1 MVVYLLILIF
11 IIVRSASVAEGGQ
24 FNKNY
29 LSKDNCNNIKG
40 IFVILIV
47 FSHYVQYVKLGGIY
61 DEPYLKLRGHL
72 DQMVVAMFLFYSG
85 YGMMKSIQKKGKTYI
100 NTIMSRRFPMVWGS
114 FFCAVTIFLIVDIL
128 TGRWYPVSRIL
139 MAYTGWTSI
148 GNSNWYIFATLI
160 LYILMFVSF
169 KICSFITKQEHANF
183 LGCFL
188 FTLLA
193 IGFVYVQMKL
203 GRDNYCYNTIVLFPL
218 GCWYGLF
225 QDKIESFLMKN
236 DFFYTGCALALII
249 VYCISY
255 INRWEYG
262 IEGYTVWAVAFTFVV
277 LLITMKI
284 KISSNILSWFGN
296 HVFSIY
302 VLQRIPM
309 MLLSDLGFAEHKY
322 MFLSIAFVGTV
333 FIAMVFDHVVTQR
346 IQSLFYRNEK
356 WKEKQGR

>member
-1 MVVYLLILIF
+1 MVAFLLILIF
-11 IIVRSASVAEGGQ
+11 IIARSASIAERGQ

-40 IFVILIV
+40 IFVILII

-61 DEPYLKLRGHL
+61 DEAYLKLRGHL

-85 YGMMKSIQKKGKTYI
+85 YGMMKSIQKKGKAYI
-100 NTIMSRRFPMVWGS
+100 NTIMSRRFLMVWCS
-114 FFCAVTIFLIVDIL
+114 FFCAVTVFLMVDIL
-128 TGRWYPVSRIL
+128 TGRQYPAAQVL

-169 KICSFITKQEHANF
+169 KISGFIKKQKYADY

-188 FTLLA
+188 FTILTV
-193 IGFVYVQMKL
+193 GFVYAQMKL
-203 GRDNYCYNTIVLFPL
+203 GREVYCYNTIMIFPL
-218 GCWYGLF
+218 GCWYGMF
-225 QDKIESFLMKN
+225 QDKIEGILMKN
-236 DFFYTGCALALII
+236 DFFYAGCALILTA
-249 VYCISY
+249 VYCVSF
-255 INRWEYG
+255 INRQKYG
-262 IEGYTVWAVAFTFVV
+262 IEGYTVWAIAFTLVM

-284 KISSNILSWFGN
+284 SISSNLISWFGD

-309 MLLSDLGFAEHKY
+309 MLLSDMGFAEHKY
-322 MFLSIAFVGTV
+322 MFLCIAFVGTV
-333 FIAMVFDHVVTQR
+333 FIAMVFDHVITKR
-346 IQSLFYRNEK
+346 IQNFFYRN
-356 WKEKQGR
+356 

>member
-1 MVVYLLILIF
+1 MVAFLLILVF
-11 IIVRSASVAEGGQ
+11 IIVRSASIAEGGQ
-24 FNKNY
+24 FNRNY

-40 IFVILIV
+40 IFVILII

-61 DEPYLKLRGHL
+61 DEAYLKLRGHL

-85 YGMMKSIQKKGKTYI
+85 YGMIKSIQKKGKAYI
-100 NTIMSRRFPMVWGS
+100 NTIMSRRFLMVWCS

-128 TGRWYPVSRIL
+128 TGRQYPAAQVL

-169 KICSFITKQEHANF
+169 KIFSFMTKREHANV

-193 IGFVYVQMKL
+193 VGFVYAQMKL
-203 GRDNYCYNTIVLFPL
+203 GRDNYCYNTIMLFPL
-218 GCWYGLF
+218 GCWYGLL
-225 QDKIESFLMKN
+225 QDKIERVLMKN

-249 VYCISY
+249 VYCISF
-255 INRWEYG
+255 INRWNYG
-262 IEGYTVWAVAFTFVV
+262 IEGYTVWAIAFTLVV

-284 KISSNILSWFGN
+284 SISSNILSWFGD

-302 VLQRIPM
+302 ILQRIPM
-309 MLLSDLGFAEHKY
+309 MLLSDQGFAEHKY
-322 MFLSIAFVGTV
+322 MFLCIAFIGTV
-333 FIAMVFDHVVTQR
+333 FIAMVFDHVITKR
-346 IQSLFYRNEK
+346 IQKFFYRN
-356 WKEKQGR
+356 